1 MNVILGEISSIVWGP
16 FTLVL
21 LLGVGVFLT
30 IGLKFFSV
38 KKINFAFRELFG
50 KGDKGVDGD
59 ITPFELVNIEI
70 PIPFNT
76 FGISEDAT

>member
-50 KGDKGVDGD
+50 KGDKGIDGD
-59 ITPFELVNIEI
+59 KNRAKTSITKILLGNQKR
-70 PIPFNT
+70 N
-76 FGISEDAT
+76 